1 MNDFLPLPRG
11 VIFKPT
17 DEQLIEHYLKNKIAS
32 EKMDFDFIDLDLN
45 EIEPW
50 DIPELCNIGFGD
62 RQIGWYFF
70 GRKDKFS
77 VSRNH
82 TYITTKAGYWRAEG
96 TGCAIYSDDENDHNS
111 LIGMKKPLA
120 FFQGREPNG
129 LLSQWFMFEYRLET
143 NEDESG
149 TLLQAQEESWVL
161 YKMFK
166 EPLLQKSL
174 LLENQLRPLLKGLPA
189 ATVEESNQRIGQY

>member
-1 MNDFLPLPRG
+1 IDMNDFLPLPRG
-11 VIFKPT
+11 VYFKPT

-50 DIPELCNIGFGD
+50 DIP
-62 RQIGWYFF
+62 
-70 GRKDKFS
+70 
-77 VSRNH
+77 
-82 TYITTKAGYWRAEG
+82 GYWRAEG

-149 TLLQAQEESWVL
+149 TLLQAQE
-161 YKMFK
+161 
-166 EPLLQKSL
+166 PLLQKLL